1 MRLEKWTWG
10 FWAEMDD
17 TTWDAHGQRAD
28 RWSMDG
34 ALRPSRD
41 GRVWRSGRASKRR
54 GRRETRALDLKE
66 RSPDFV
72 SATEAR
78 PVNTEQSLGYST
90 EDGRGL
96 VQGGGVGEWPAE
108 LPGEGPEW
116 QEETHERQCLPA
128 FLVQLLR
135 RSREMGQEPVGR
147 GSSATCNGRAPWNNV
162 RRMSPPARPHFGG
175 GSLFHETG

>member
-1 MRLEKWTWG
+1 
-10 FWAEMDD
+10 MDD
-17 TTWDAHGQRAD
+17 TTWNAHGQRAD

-34 ALRPSRD
+34 ALGPSRD

-72 SATEAR
+72 SATEAH
-78 PVNTEQSLGYST
+78 PVNTEQSLGCNT
-90 EDGRGL
+90 EDSRGL

-116 QEETHERQCLPA
+116 QEETHERQCLPPSPGA
-128 FLVQLLR
+128 AAEEEQGDGAGASRQGQLNYMQWE
-135 RSREMGQEPVGR
+135 SPTEH
-147 GSSATCNGRAPWNNV
+147 WDNV
-162 RRMSPPARPHFGG
+162 RRMSPPAGPHLGG